1 MNIPNVFSNVFRYLA
16 GVKEQ
21 LKKQIQLHFT
31 KIVFTYDQVFI
42 TTQHWLLEGHLQSSY
57 IITRF

>member
-1 MNIPNVFSNVFRYLA
+1 MNILNVFSNAFRYLA
-16 GVKEQ
+16 GIKEQ
-21 LKKQIQLHFT
+21 LKQQIQLHFT

-42 TTQHWLLEGHLQSSY
+42 TTQHWLSEGHLQSNS